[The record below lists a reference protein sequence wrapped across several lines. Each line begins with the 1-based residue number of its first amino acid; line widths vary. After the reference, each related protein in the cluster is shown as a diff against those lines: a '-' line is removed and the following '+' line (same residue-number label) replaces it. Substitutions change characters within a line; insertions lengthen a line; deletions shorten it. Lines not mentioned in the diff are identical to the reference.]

1 MTSLDHLVS
10 QYPVLSTLASYVS
23 SLDLF
28 NLALTNRA
36 NHSAILSSPSLRRHC
51 LCDGHGLRDRQG
63 FAGAYAIPK
72 HAYTKDYQFGG
83 EARSD
88 NWPEHNV
95 GAINEDEPIEVRLY
109 NIKCDEAG
117 ALPCRR
123 CGINVCEEC
132 RYYPRIRPAHMDG
145 PVRRPHLSLSCFSHN
160 IMGFCPPCDA
170 RTESEVR
177 GKFLSELCDCDMFR
191 RWICNKC
198 HLEEEQESKA
208 YYAKHT
214 DEYGWIIGPH
224 YGPCDTKTVINRQN
238 AIQLLYCPCGANVPP
253 ESRLRCS
260 LCKRRHL
267 PEWEWRREILEGG
280 TGMPWFDDDPNY
292 PHWLPYLG
300 LPTKYPDPYPPLADK
315 EVLRRA
321 FQIAR
326 TVCSRGRM

>member
-1 MTSLDHLVS
+1 MASLEHLIS

-72 HAYTKDYQFGG
+72 HAYKKYYQFGSG
-83 EARSD
+83 ARSG

-132 RYYPRIRPAHMDG
+132 RYYPRIRPAHSNA
-145 PVRRPHLSLSCFSHN
+145 PVRRPHLSLAWFSYN
-160 IMGFCPPCDA
+160 VTGFCPPCDA

-198 HLEEEQESKA
+198 HSEEEQESKA

-214 DEYGWIIGPH
+214 DDERDWITEVDDRLPA
-224 YGPCDTKTVINRQN
+224 TKAVINHQN
-238 AIQLLYCPCGANVPP
+238 TLYLYCPCGANVPP

-267 PEWEWRREILEGG
+267 SEEEWHREIEEGG
-280 TGMPWFDDDPNY
+280 TEMPWFDDDPTY
-292 PHWLPYLG
+292 PHWLPYSNLQRN
-300 LPTKYPDPYPPLADK
+300 YPNPYPPLADK

-321 FQIAR
+321 FYVGYIG
-326 TVCSRGRM
+326 T